1 MQPHQA
7 PSFQG
12 LTTIRDFIRWTYSRF
27 NQADIFYGHGAD
39 NGWDEA
45 VHLVLQSLALPWD
58 IDKALFDCQLTDE
71 EKQHVASLIHQ
82 RIEQRIPTAYLV
94 NQAWFCGLP
103 FYVDERVLVP
113 RSPIAELINNQFNP
127 WLQAN
132 KVERVLDLCA
142 GSGCI
147 GIACAYAFPDA
158 EVDLT
163 DISTEALQVAT
174 VNVDQ
179 HELTHRVSP
188 IQSDLFQQL
197 PTQRYQLIVSNP
209 PYVDAE
215 DMADMPA
222 EFHHEPA
229 LGLEAGA
236 DGLDLAKQI
245 LAKAADYLAVDGL
258 LVVEVGNSQWAM
270 EEQFPQVPFTW
281 VEFEHG
287 GHGVF
292 VLSAADCQR
301 YQSAFQAAI
310 NKAV

>member
-1 MQPHQA
+1 MQLQQA

-12 LTTIRDFIRWTYSRF
+12 LSTIRDFIRWAYSRF
-27 NQADIFYGHGAD
+27 NQADLFYGHGAD
-39 NGWDEA
+39 NSWDEA

-58 IDKALFDCQLTDE
+58 IEQPLFDCHLTDD

-82 RIEQRIPTAYLV
+82 RIEQRTPTAYLV

-113 RSPIAELINNQFNP
+113 RSPIAELINNQFRP
-127 WLQAN
+127 WLVAN
-132 KVERVLDLCA
+132 SVDRVLDLCA

-147 GIACAYAFPDA
+147 GIASAYAFPDA
-158 EVDLT
+158 QVDIV
-163 DISTEALQVAT
+163 DISTDALQVAT

-179 HELTHRVSP
+179 HELNHRVSLV
-188 IQSDLFQQL
+188 QSDLYQALSQ
-197 PTQRYQLIVSNP
+197 QRYQLIVSNP

-236 DGLDLAKQI
+236 DGLDLAKHI
-245 LAKAADYLAVDGL
+245 LAKAADYLTDDGL
-258 LVVEVGNSQWAM
+258 LVVEVGNSQWAL

-281 VEFEHG
+281 VEFEQG

-292 VLSAADCQR
+292 VLSAADCKQ
-301 YQSAFQAAI
+301 YQPVFQAI
-310 NKAV
+310 LPE